1 MSDDELLTDALRA
14 LQETTDGSSA
24 DAART
29 RTRILAQA
37 AQRARARRRWGL
49 LVMPLAAA
57 LFVSTAWAAATGR
70 LPRWIDLATDHAPP
84 ATPREELPAPR
95 PVGSAASPPA
105 EPASPAAA
113 ESAAAVAAAAPPA
126 APSSAITPPSPPQKP
141 VPASTATVTA
151 RPAST
156 AIASARAPEPS
167 TEEQSLYA
175 TAHEAH
181 FVARD
186 SASALRGWDA
196 YLAAHPDGRFAMEA
210 RYNRAIC
217 LVRLG
222 RRREAREALAPFA
235 AGTYGGYRKSE
246 ASELLDALRAADG
259 DPAGSTRF

>member
-1 MSDDELLTDALRA
+1 MSDDELLTAALRA
-14 LQETTDGSSA
+14 LQESTDGSSA

-29 RTRILAQA
+29 RTQILAHA
-37 AQRARARRRWGL
+37 AHRARARRRWVL

-70 LPRWIDLATDHAPP
+70 LPRWRDLATDPAPP
-84 ATPREELPAPR
+84 ATPREELPEPR
-95 PVGSAASPPA
+95 PVGSAVAPPA
-105 EPASPAAA
+105 EPAPPVAA
-113 ESAAAVAAAAPPA
+113 ESAAAVADAAPPPA
-126 APSSAITPPSPPQKP
+126 ALSSAVPPPPQKA
-141 VPASTATVTA
+141 VPASPATATVTA
-151 RPAST
+151 APPST
-156 AIASARAPEPS
+156 ALASQPS

-181 FVARD
+181 FVAHD
-186 SASALRGWDA
+186 SATALRGWDA

-235 AGTYGGYRKSE
+235 AGKHGGYRKNE

-259 DPAGSTRF
+259 EPASAPRF